1 MVLLSMESSSSS
13 SSSWVQGEEETTDVS
28 VIKFELP
35 ATDLELV
42 NQVFDFIDN
51 SDPDELNHGQMLL
64 KMARKYRF
72 AGYIGSI
79 HYLYA
84 EIASLQEEM
93 EKMKNAMRYLHKPL
107 TWWSWFLKN
116 PIFQKN
122 V

>member
-1 MVLLSMESSSSS
+1 MESSSSS

-28 VIKFELP
+28 IIKFELP
-35 ATDLELV
+35 ATDSELV

-51 SDPDELNHGQMLL
+51 SDPNELNHGHMLL

-93 EKMKNAMRYLHKPL
+93 EKMKNAMRYLHQQHSKPL
-107 TWWSWFLKN
+107 TWWTWFFKN
-116 PIFQKN
+116 PILQKD